1 MRTVIVVWKREA
13 LRWGDLLLSDDLA
26 DHILDIPSVE
36 ILDEELIWLN
46 LVLEAHWSIL
56 RGGVNQL
63 VISRIWT
70 QIILVYES
78 ANLVCSLKI
87 SLVSTIINVLAI
99 TIIAVIII

>member
-13 LRWGDLLLSDDLA
+13 LRWGDLLLSNDLA
-26 DHILDIPSVE
+26 NHILDIPSVE

-46 LVLEAHWSIL
+46 LVFEAHWSIL
-56 RGGVNQL
+56 RGGVYQL
-63 VISRIWT
+63 VISGIWT

-78 ANLVCSLKI
+78 PNLVCSLKI

-99 TIIAVIII
+99 TIIAIIII

>member
-26 DHILDIPSVE
+26 NHILDIPSVE

-46 LVLEAHWSIL
+46 LVLEADWSIL
-56 RGGVNQL
+56 RGGVYQL
-63 VISRIWT
+63 VISGIWT

>member
-1 MRTVIVVWKREA
+1 MRTVIIVRKREA
-13 LRWGDLLLSDDLA
+13 LRGGDLLLSDDLA
-26 DHILDIPSVE
+26 NHILDIPSVE

-46 LVLEAHWSIL
+46 LVLEANRSIL
-56 RGGVNQL
+56 GGGVNQL
-63 VISRIWT
+63 VISGIWT

>member
-1 MRTVIVVWKREA
+1 MRTIIIVWKREA

-26 DHILDIPSVE
+26 NHILDIPSVE

-46 LVLEAHWSIL
+46 LVLEADWSIL
-56 RGGVNQL
+56 RGGVYQL
-63 VISRIWT
+63 VISGIWT

-99 TIIAVIII
+99 TIIAIIII

>member
-26 DHILDIPSVE
+26 NHILDIPSVE

-46 LVLEAHWSIL
+46 LVLEADWSIL
-56 RGGVNQL
+56 RGGVYQL
-63 VISRIWT
+63 VISGIWT

-78 ANLVCSLKI
+78 TNLVCSLKI

-99 TIIAVIII
+99 TIIAIIII

>member
-1 MRTVIVVWKREA
+1 MRTIIGVWKREA

-26 DHILDIPSVE
+26 NHILDIPSVE

-46 LVLEAHWSIL
+46 LVLEADWSIL
-56 RGGVNQL
+56 RGGVYQL
-63 VISRIWT
+63 VISGIWT

>member
-46 LVLEAHWSIL
+46 LVLEADRSIL
-56 RGGVNQL
+56 RGGVYQL
-63 VISRIWT
+63 VISGIWT

-99 TIIAVIII
+99 TIIAIIII

>member
-13 LRWGDLLLSDDLA
+13 LRGSDLLLSDDLA
-26 DHILDIPSVE
+26 NHILDIPSVE

-46 LVLEAHWSIL
+46 LVFEAHWSIL
-56 RGGVNQL
+56 RGGVYQL
-63 VISRIWT
+63 VISGIWT

-99 TIIAVIII
+99 TIIAIIII